1 MLKEN
6 KCASIKKEI
15 VLLTNDKDNEMEIFT
30 SLCGI
35 TNFIKG
41 DTWTLNAE
49 SQIEK

>member
-1 MLKEN
+1 MLQEN
-6 KCASIKKEI
+6 KCASIKKKI

-35 TNFIKG
+35 TNFNKG
-41 DTWTLNAE
+41 DPQSLNAE